1 MIFITGATGLLGSF
15 LAKEFIRTGHKVKAM
30 KRESSSFQLLGE
42 DAQKIIWEDGD
53 LSDITVLEK
62 IIEGVDTIV
71 HSAALVSYQPQDKE
85 LLFEVNA
92 QGTANLVNAAL
103 NKGISK
109 FIHISSIAAIGRSKN
124 ESRVTEASVW
134 EDSPVN
140 SNYGKSKYLAELEVW
155 RAFEEGLNGFIVN
168 PSIILGPGDWNTGSS
183 QLFKYV
189 WKNNLFYSEK
199 EMNYIDVRDVTQ
211 IVICLHSRNITGE
224 RFILNAGTTT
234 YKHFFDMVAEKFG
247 KRKPP
252 YKVTKFIGNIAWR
265 FEYLR
270 YKLTGSKP
278 LITKETA
285 GISKSDVIYSNEKIK
300 NLLNYSFIPFEE
312 TVSWTCEQLL
322 QKVEK

>member
-15 LAKEFIRTGHKVKAM
+15 LAKEFIKTGHKVKAM
-30 KRESSSFQLLGE
+30 KRESSSFQLLGK
-42 DAQKIIWEDGD
+42 DAEKIIWEEGD
-53 LSDITVLEK
+53 LSDITGLEK

-71 HSAALVSYQPQDKE
+71 HSAALVSYLPQDKE
-85 LLFEVNA
+85 LLFETNA
-92 QGTANLVNAAL
+92 RGTANLVNAAL

-124 ESRVTEASVW
+124 ESQVTEASVW
-134 EDSPVN
+134 EDSPMN
-140 SNYGKSKYLAELEVW
+140 TSYGKSKYLAELEVW
-155 RAFEEGLNGFIVN
+155 RGFEEGLNGFIVN
-168 PSIILGPGDWNTGSS
+168 PSIILGPGDWNSGSS

-199 EMNYIDVRDVTQ
+199 EMNYIDVRDVTK
-211 IVICLHSRNITGE
+211 IVICLLNRNITGE
-224 RFILNAGTTT
+224 RFILNAGTTS
-234 YKHFFDMVAEKFG
+234 YKHFFDLVAEKFG

-252 YKVTKFIGNIAWR
+252 YKVTKLIGNIAWR

-270 YKLTGSKP
+270 YILTGSKP
-278 LITKETA
+278 LITKETS
-285 GISKSDVIYSNEKIK
+285 GLSKSEVIYSNEKIK

-312 TVSWTCEQLL
+312 TVSWSCEQLL

>member
-85 LLFEVNA
+85 LLFEINA

-103 NKGISK
+103 IKGISR

-134 EDSPVN
+134 EDSPIN

-211 IVICLHSRNITGE
+211 IVTCLHSRNITGE
-224 RFILNAGTTT
+224 RFILNAGTTS

>member
-42 DAQKIIWEDGD
+42 DAEKIIWEEGD

-62 IIEGVDTIV
+62 IIEGVDTII
-71 HSAALVSYQPQDKE
+71 HSAALVSYQPQDKDR
-85 LLFEVNA
+85 LFEINA

-103 NKGISK
+103 NKGIAK

-124 ESRVTEASVW
+124 ERCVTESSMW
-134 EDSPVN
+134 EESPMN

-211 IVICLHSRNITGE
+211 IVTCLHSRNITGE
-224 RFILNAGTTT
+224 RFILNAGTTS
-234 YKHFFDMVAEKFG
+234 YKHFFDLVAEKFE

>member
-1 MIFITGATGLLGSF
+1 MIFITGATGLVGSF
-15 LAKEFIRTGHKVKAM
+15 LAKEFIRTGHKVKAL
-30 KRESSSFQLLGE
+30 KRESSSFHLLGE

-53 LSDITVLEK
+53 LSDITGLEK
-62 IIEGVDTIV
+62 IIEGAETIV

-85 LLFEVNA
+85 LLFETNA
-92 QGTANLVNAAL
+92 KGTCNLVNAAL
-103 NKGISK
+103 NKGIPR
-109 FIHISSIAAIGRSKN
+109 FIHISSISAIGRSKN
-124 ESRVTEASVW
+124 ETRVTESSIW
-134 EDSPVN
+134 EDSPLN

-155 RAFEEGLNGFIVN
+155 RAFEEGLKGFIVN
-168 PSIILGPGDWNTGSS
+168 PSIVLGPGDWNSGSS

-211 IVICLHSRNITGE
+211 IVMSLHDRNITGE
-224 RFILNAGTTT
+224 RYILNAGTTT
-234 YKHFFDMVAEKFG
+234 YKHFFDLVAEKFG

-252 YKVTKFIGNIAWR
+252 YKVNDLIGNIAWR
-265 FEYLR
+265 LEYLR

-285 GISKSDVIYSNEKIK
+285 GLSRSNVHYSNEKIK

-312 TVSWTCEQLL
+312 TVAWTCEQLL

>member
-15 LAKEFIRTGHKVKAM
+15 LAKEFIKTGHKVKAM
-30 KRESSSFQLLGE
+30 KREASSFQLLGE
-42 DAQKIIWEDGD
+42 DAQKIIWEEGD
-53 LSDITVLEK
+53 LSDITGLEK
-62 IIEGVDTIV
+62 IIEGVDTII
-71 HSAALVSYQPQDKE
+71 HSAALVSYLPQDKE
-85 LLFEVNA
+85 LLFETNA
-92 QGTANLVNAAL
+92 KGTANLVNAAL
-103 NKGISK
+103 NKRISK

-124 ESRVTEASVW
+124 ERKVTEASVW

-168 PSIILGPGDWNTGSS
+168 PSIILGPGDWNSGSS

-199 EMNYIDVRDVTQ
+199 EMNYIDVRDVTK
-211 IVICLHSRNITGE
+211 IVICLHNRNITGE
-224 RFILNAGTTT
+224 RFILNAGTTS

-285 GISKSDVIYSNEKIK
+285 GLSKSDVIYSNEKIK
-300 NLLNYSFIPFEE
+300 HLLDYSFIPFEE
-312 TVSWTCEQLL
+312 TVSWTCKQLL
-322 QKVEK
+322 QKIEK